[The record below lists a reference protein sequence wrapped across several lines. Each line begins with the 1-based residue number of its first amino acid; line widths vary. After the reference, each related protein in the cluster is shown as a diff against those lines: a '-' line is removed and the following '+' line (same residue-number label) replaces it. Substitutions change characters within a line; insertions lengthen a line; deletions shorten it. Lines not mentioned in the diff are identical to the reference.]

1 MGEEIFN
8 GKETQGII
16 GDIGTYA
23 VPKIM
28 VVGAGG
34 AGSNNIER
42 LAKAGL
48 GKDGVKLIAVNTDKI
63 HLMNLKGDVVKILIG
78 AKTTGGM
85 GAGGFPE
92 TGEAAAIESNQ
103 LLAQQME
110 GVDLLFLTAGM
121 GGGTGTGAAPVIA
134 KIAKDMGALVVA
146 IVTFP
151 FMLERA
157 RTQKAREGI
166 AKLRQYAD
174 TVVIIDNNKLLEYA
188 PNMPINDAFEIAD
201 RITFTSVRGISKTIL
216 EPSLINLDFADLKAI
231 MTNGDISTISVGRG
245 AGPDKIKQSAEGVLY
260 HPLLDME
267 INKGRG
273 ALIHITGGPN
283 TSLRD
288 VTKVGELITQNFPQD
303 ANIVFGARIE
313 PTMGDEIETVAILTG
328 ISAAD
333 LLGNNKFQEQK
344 GYERGNIDNIR
355 TI

>member
-1 MGEEIFN
+1 MAEEIFK
-8 GKETQGII
+8 GQGII

-23 VPKIM
+23 APKIM

-42 LAKAGL
+42 LANAGL
-48 GKDGVKLIAVNTDKI
+48 GNDGVKLIATNTDKV
-63 HLMNLKGDVVKILIG
+63 HLMNLKGNMTRILIG

-85 GAGGFPE
+85 GAGGFPDV
-92 TGEAAAIESNQ
+92 GEAAAIESNQ

-146 IVTFP
+146 VITFP
-151 FMLERA
+151 FKLERA

-166 AKLRQYAD
+166 ENLRKYAD

-188 PNMPINDAFEIAD
+188 PNVPINDAFAAAD
-201 RITFTSVRGISKTIL
+201 KITATSVRGISKTIL
-216 EPSLINLDFADLKAI
+216 EPSLINMDFADLKAV

-245 AGPDKIKQSAEGVLY
+245 AGPDKIKQATDGVLY
-260 HPLLDME
+260 HPLLNME

-283 TSLRD
+283 TSLND

-303 ANIVFGARIE
+303 ANVVFGARVE
-313 PTMGDEIETVAILTG
+313 QGMGDELEAIAILTG
-328 ISAAD
+328 ISAPD
-333 LLGNNKFQEQK
+333 MVKSPSFHGQT
-344 GYERGNIDNIR
+344 GYEKSNIGNIRMI
-355 TI
+355 

>member
-1 MGEEIFN
+1 MGEEIFK
-8 GKETQGII
+8 GTEGIV

-28 VVGAGG
+28 VVGTGG

-42 LAKAGL
+42 LANAGL
-48 GKDGVKLIAVNTDKI
+48 GNDGVKLIATNTDKV
-63 HLMNLKGDVVKILIG
+63 HLMNLKGNMIRILIG

-85 GAGGFPE
+85 GAGGFPDV
-92 TGEAAAIESNQ
+92 GEAAAIESNQ

-151 FMLERA
+151 FKLERA

-166 AKLRQYAD
+166 AKLREYAD
-174 TVVIIDNNKLLEYA
+174 TVVIIDNNRLLEFA
-188 PNMPINDAFEIAD
+188 PNMPINDAFAAAD
-201 RITFTSVRGISKTIL
+201 MITFTSVRGISKTVL
-216 EPSLINLDFADLKAI
+216 EPSLINLDFADLKAV
-231 MTNGDISTISVGRG
+231 MMNGDISTISVGRG
-245 AGPDKIKQSAEGVLY
+245 AGPDKIKQAAEGVLY

-267 INKGRG
+267 ISKGRG

-283 TSLRD
+283 TSLND
-288 VTKVGELITQNFPQD
+288 VTKVGEKITQNFPQD
-303 ANIVFGARIE
+303 ANVVFGARVE
-313 PTMGDEIETVAILTG
+313 QGMGDELEVIAILTG
-328 ISAAD
+328 ISAPD
-333 LLGNNKFQEQK
+333 IVKNQFQGQQ
-344 GYERGNIDNIR
+344 ERSNMGNIR
-355 TI
+355 MV